1 MIDNEGYKYLYSY
14 GVNIN
19 YCLPIKGKPVIYVSK
34 YDYEEC
40 NGAYVYNNEE
50 WSITDYDL
58 DKVIFKQ
65 SVPQLLFVEYIKT
78 YEELEDE
85 GDINFIEE
93 GKKIFKEMQAPVI
106 NYKGRD
112 FFDIIALIAFLSE
125 DLVKPVMP

>member
-93 GKKIFKEMQAPVI
+93 AQRIFERGLQETLSKKNRLPK
-106 NYKGRD
+106 R
-112 FFDIIALIAFLSE
+112 
-125 DLVKPVMP
+125 